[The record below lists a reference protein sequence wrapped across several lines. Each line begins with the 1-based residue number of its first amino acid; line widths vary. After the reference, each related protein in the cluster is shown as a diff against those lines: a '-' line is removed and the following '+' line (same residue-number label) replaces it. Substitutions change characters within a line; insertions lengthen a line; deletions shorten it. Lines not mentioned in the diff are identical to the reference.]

1 VKRIFAV
8 FYLAVALSAVTS
20 VIAEDEYTI
29 SGDLAYQK
37 EATIYVCLHNQ
48 QTYPEW
54 KKTLPPSSFT
64 QTVKANPSGKA
75 TFVFRDVPK
84 GGYLIV
90 AFADENGK
98 GKLDVDTFGHALE
111 SWWVYKQT
119 PPGGSGINWY
129 DQKFEVEKDVTGV
142 TLK

>member
-1 VKRIFAV
+1 MKRIIIV
-8 FYLAVALSAVTS
+8 CVLAIALSAGSFVFAQDKCT
-20 VIAEDEYTI
+20 V
-29 SGDLAYQK
+29 SGDLAYSK
-37 EATIYVCLHNQ
+37 EANIYVCLHTQ

-54 KKTLPPSSFT
+54 KKTLAPGSFT
-64 QTVKANPSGKA
+64 QTVKASPSGKA

-84 GGYLIV
+84 GEYLIV
-90 AFADENGK
+90 AFADENGN

-119 PPGGSGINWY
+119 PTGGSGVNWY
-129 DQKFEVEKDVTGV
+129 DQKFEVDKDVTGI